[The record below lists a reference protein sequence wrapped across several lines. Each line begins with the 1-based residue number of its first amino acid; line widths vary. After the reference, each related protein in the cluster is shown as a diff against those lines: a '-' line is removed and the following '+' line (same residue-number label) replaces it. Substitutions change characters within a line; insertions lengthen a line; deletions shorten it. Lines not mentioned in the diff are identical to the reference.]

1 VPGHPNP
8 VSNVTA
14 PTFVLSDSEALS
26 TLTLACE
33 WTGPG
38 NTGITTD
45 CTGGLGIGATATNGD
60 GTYTLAVTATDGAG
74 NTNSA
79 RFSYELDT
87 TPPRAPTVSSSVDT
101 NQRTVTF
108 QVGGLEA
115 NSTFT
120 CVVTGTDVTAVTSP
134 DCAGGSVSSGVGTRQ
149 SNGTYTVPVTVTLG
163 GSVPDGVYVLSVTPT
178 DDADNSGSAGTA
190 TYQLDTIAPPA
201 PLVNV
206 ATASP
211 SRNTQPLWSWQYAH
225 NTTTEDAADQATC
238 TITDPQGALTQTP
251 CPTPTVVTKS
261 PVLGDG
267 GDGLYTFTVTV
278 TDPAGNTGTSTDA
291 YDFEHT
297 APDAPSIYI
306 VSPAASSGRSA
317 HPVWAV
323 VGPAGASLTC
333 ELHDGMSKTDP
344 VIAGPEPC
352 SGTVTFDLTGKLDGG
367 YTASVKASGSS
378 SIAGWT
384 YVLAPKAPRVSP
396 PTSKGTPAVWTVTGN
411 PADQFFCTLTKGT
424 SFISGPGPCDAHPSY
439 DMRHLP
445 RGTYTLIVLQEG
457 PENVTGANGSA
468 SWFWDG
474 VSTSS
479 PTTPVA
485 PSGPNP
491 TGPVT
496 HPKKPKLPKPVGD
509 LFKGLL
515 GKGPHGIS
523 QVVKPQALTKL
534 PTPSGLGDSGLGG
547 GLAKGLRGAVSA
559 ITTAGGGTG
568 FPLILLALVIAFL
581 IAQNRIDRR
590 DPKLAFA
597 SAAADDMV
605 DFSPPPSR
613 RDSL

>member
-1 VPGHPNP
+1 
-8 VSNVTA
+8 
-14 PTFVLSDSEALS
+14 
-26 TLTLACE
+26 
-33 WTGPG
+33 
-38 NTGITTD
+38 
-45 CTGGLGIGATATNGD
+45 
-60 GTYTLAVTATDGAG
+60 
-74 NTNSA
+74 
-79 RFSYELDT
+79 
-87 TPPRAPTVSSSVDT
+87 
-101 NQRTVTF
+101 
-108 QVGGLEA
+108 
-115 NSTFT
+115 
-120 CVVTGTDVTAVTSP
+120 
-134 DCAGGSVSSGVGTRQ
+134 
-149 SNGTYTVPVTVTLG
+149 
-163 GSVPDGVYVLSVTPT
+163 
-178 DDADNSGSAGTA
+178 
-190 TYQLDTIAPPA
+190 
-201 PLVNV
+201 
-206 ATASP
+206 
-211 SRNTQPLWSWQYAH
+211 
-225 NTTTEDAADQATC
+225 
-238 TITDPQGALTQTP
+238 
-251 CPTPTVVTKS
+251 
-261 PVLGDG
+261 
-267 GDGLYTFTVTV
+267 
-278 TDPAGNTGTSTDA
+278 
-291 YDFEHT
+291 
-297 APDAPSIYI
+297 
-306 VSPAASSGRSA
+306 
-317 HPVWAV
+317 
-323 VGPAGASLTC
+323 
-333 ELHDGMSKTDP
+333 
-344 VIAGPEPC
+344 
-352 SGTVTFDLTGKLDGG
+352 
-367 YTASVKASGSS
+367 
-378 SIAGWT
+378 
-384 YVLAPKAPRVSP
+384 
-396 PTSKGTPAVWTVTGN
+396 VTGN